1 MRVPALAAALERA
14 AKQLGVGD
22 GLEVQLERPQ
32 NTAHGDLATN
42 LAMLLAPR
50 LGRPPRDLAQALLEE
65 LDLSAL
71 QIEKAEIAGPG
82 FINFSFS
89 PQLLHEHLRQLA
101 KAQAAYGRQDWGGG
115 HSVIV
120 EFVSAN
126 PTGPLHVGHGRGA
139 AIGDTIARLLEC
151 TGHSVHREFYVNDAG
166 AQIDKLVESVQ
177 ARYKQQLGE
186 EASIPDGGYHGEYVV
201 RLANDLQEALGE
213 RLGREW
219 SEDDRDEVRRYVVG
233 RLRSEQEEDLRAFR
247 VSFDEFRFE
256 SAMYASNQIQETLS
270 ELDRKGLLYEKE
282 GASWLRTTAS
292 DDDKDRVLVKSDG
305 SYTYFLPDVAYH
317 RDKRERGFEIALDVW
332 GADHHG
338 YIGRMR
344 AAMKALGLGPDFFEV
359 VIVQLVRLERG
370 GAEVKFSKRAG
381 EYVTL
386 RELIDEV
393 GPDVTRYFF
402 LERSSHQQMVFDLDL
417 ALERSEKNPVYKIQY
432 AHARIR
438 SVYRRGQIEP
448 ETIDLDTDLAPL
460 AEPEVFEIIKTLVE
474 FPEIVEAA
482 ARSRAPHRLTDY
494 LEGVASQLNSWYHAG
509 TRDPS
514 LRVLGVDEPLMKAR
528 LVLARGTEIV
538 LRNGLALLGIDAPE
552 RM

>member
-1 MRVPALAAALERA
+1 
-14 AKQLGVGD
+14 
-22 GLEVQLERPQ
+22 
-32 NTAHGDLATN
+32 
-42 LAMLLAPR
+42 
-50 LGRPPRDLAQALLEE
+50 
-65 LDLSAL
+65 
-71 QIEKAEIAGPG
+71 
-82 FINFSFS
+82 
-89 PQLLHEHLRQLA
+89 
-101 KAQAAYGRQDWGGG
+101 
-115 HSVIV
+115 
-120 EFVSAN
+120 
-126 PTGPLHVGHGRGA
+126 
-139 AIGDTIARLLEC
+139 
-151 TGHSVHREFYVNDAG
+151 
-166 AQIDKLVESVQ
+166 
-177 ARYKQQLGE
+177 
-186 EASIPDGGYHGEYVV
+186 
-201 RLANDLQEALGE
+201 
-213 RLGREW
+213 
-219 SEDDRDEVRRYVVG
+219 
-233 RLRSEQEEDLRAFR
+233 
-247 VSFDEFRFE
+247 
-256 SAMYASNQIQETLS
+256 
-270 ELDRKGLLYEKE
+270 
-282 GASWLRTTAS
+282 
-292 DDDKDRVLVKSDG
+292 
-305 SYTYFLPDVAYH
+305 
-317 RDKRERGFEIALDVW
+317 
-332 GADHHG
+332 
-338 YIGRMR
+338 MR
-344 AAMKALGLGPDFFEV
+344 AAMKALGLAPDFFEV

-460 AEPEVFEIIKTLVE
+460 AEPDVFEIIKTLVE

-538 LRNGLALLGIDAPE
+538 LHNGLALLGIDAPE